1 MKRPSEA
8 ITQELADA
16 RDSRTDSKTT
26 KERQIQKIL
35 WGAAA
40 VTVAFLS
47 YSALRLYCLGQT
59 LGAET
64 VTCLGLLLM
73 IPMFTI
79 LHLLGPIRKRELQ
92 PVEARLF
99 SPLSP
104 RRVRTRVARGNCRH
118 LASGRSLAPEFE
130 SSRRYL

>member
-16 RDSRTDSKTT
+16 RDSRTDSKTA
-26 KERQIQKIL
+26 KESQIQKIL

-73 IPMFTI
+73 IPMFAI
-79 LHLLGPIRKRELQ
+79 LHLIGPIRKREPQ
-92 PVEARLF
+92 PVEARVF
-99 SPLSP
+99 FPLSP
-104 RRVRTRVARGNCRH
+104 RRDHTRVAREN
-118 LASGRSLAPEFE
+118 
-130 SSRRYL
+130 